1 VKISKCRKSAG
12 KTLNLI
18 FSKLQM
24 IKPEDA
30 NYIVGFVDGEGS
42 FNISFIKR
50 SDYKYNIKIS
60 PSFNISQK
68 DKGILEWIQS
78 VFNCGTIRDRGDGV
92 FYYEVQDINSLKE
105 VIIPFF
111 NKYHLRTKKNTT
123 FQIFSKIVELIDKGN
138 HLNKDG
144 ILEIYD
150 LRERIVV
157 ARKRKYKREEI
168 ENILSKS

>member
-1 VKISKCRKSAG
+1 
-12 KTLNLI
+12 
-18 FSKLQM
+18 M
-24 IKPEDA
+24 IKSNDA

-50 SDYKYNIKIS
+50 SDYKHKIKIS

-68 DKGILEWIQS
+68 DKEILEWIKS
-78 VFNCGTIRDRGDGV
+78 VFNCGTIRDRGDGI
-92 FYYEVQDINSLKE
+92 FYYEVQDIKSLKE

-111 NKYHLRTKKNTT
+111 NKYRLRTKKHTT

-138 HLNKDG
+138 HLNRDG

>member
-1 VKISKCRKSAG
+1 
-12 KTLNLI
+12 
-18 FSKLQM
+18 M
-24 IKPEDA
+24 IKPNDA

-68 DKGILEWIQS
+68 DKKILEWIRV

-92 FYYEVQDINSLKE
+92 FYYEVQDIQSLKE

-111 NKYHLRTKKNTT
+111 NKYHLYERRNTRHLKS
-123 FQIFSKIVELIDKGN
+123 FQK
-138 HLNKDG
+138 
-144 ILEIYD
+144 
-150 LRERIVV
+150 
-157 ARKRKYKREEI
+157 
-168 ENILSKS
+168 

>member
-1 VKISKCRKSAG
+1 
-12 KTLNLI
+12 
-18 FSKLQM
+18 M

-42 FNISFIKR
+42 FNISFIRR

-68 DKGILEWIQS
+68 DKEILEWIKG

-92 FYYEVQDINSLKE
+92 FYYEVQDIKSLKKI
-105 VIIPFF
+105 IIPFF
-111 NKYHLRTKKNTT
+111 NNYRLRTKKNTT
-123 FQIFSKIVELIDKGN
+123 FQIFSKIVNLIDKGN

-150 LRERIVV
+150 MRERIVV